1 MDKDNLIQNTIKLYQ
16 KTLLFPKKEPL
27 RYKLREVADEILSD
41 YISLEILKKP
51 NPGSIIGLRKKEE
64 IIYNLEK
71 NLEVINSYFD
81 IAKWQNWV
89 SYFDILEIQE
99 EYAKMLSKLKIEA
112 IQREFI
118 RETAVLTP
126 SFAKATEG
134 EDKKEKIKQAE
145 VQPDI
150 RTEKKQD
157 LDQRKQ
163 KILEVLKEREK
174 MQVWEANEIFPKV
187 SKRTIRR
194 DFVELLNRGLIERIG
209 ERNETFYKLKT

>member
-1 MDKDNLIQNTIKLYQ
+1 MDKDNLIQNTIKLYK

-41 YISLEILKKP
+41 FVSLDISNRP
-51 NPGSIIGLRKKEE
+51 NPGTGKNREE

-71 NLEVINSYFD
+71 NLEIINSYFD

-112 IQREFI
+112 IQGEFVRKI
-118 RETAVLTP
+118 AILAEKQPEKPEEIKKVLDSKP
-126 SFAKATEG
+126 SIVRISEV
-134 EDKKEKIKQAE
+134 KEKS
-145 VQPDI
+145 
-150 RTEKKQD
+150 D

-163 KILEVLKEREK
+163 KILEVLKKKEK

-194 DFVELLNRGLIERIG
+194 DFVELLKRGLIERVG
-209 ERNETFYKLKT
+209 ERNDTFYKLIS